1 MDWGRKKK
9 GLLQRILTWSA
20 ADAGE
25 GGWVSCA
32 PACLVLG
39 NDRLAWIWV
48 PGVSRGER
56 EVRDGRKDDGK
67 KGTGELKEAD

>member
-1 MDWGRKKK
+1 MAWGRKKK

-39 NDRLAWIWV
+39 DGRLAWIWV
-48 PGVSRGER
+48 VGISRGER
-56 EVRDGRKDDGK
+56 VVAGEQRRREERK
-67 KGTGELKEAD
+67 KGELQN